1 MLSSTTTLLMGNQF
15 VSIDILRQI
24 LSSSSK
30 LFHGLVSSDLN
41 PRDHQNFASCYRMS
55 RDEIFQALEHIHNS
69 NATTIYIKLLRS
81 VIDAYIEKSTSLLDR
96 VFHAW
101 TSVFLSRFWLLWIE
115 KMGKKKLDN
124 LLVKLTKNSN
134 ECYHSPKR
142 SVQQYFLTPQ
152 AVYSIEL
159 NAHSLIYLILL
170 VIEGKLPEEVLG
182 VDRFH
187 SQSCEAIF
195 RSARAL
201 SSNSSSGVNFTTS
214 QFINLVE
221 KLSLLQKIKHQH
233 EQTTSPVLRFPTH
246 HKNKH
251 SSLSSDQNAH
261 MKLPTE
267 TEIEQT
273 VVRAFHKATDYLQ
286 QVGIMN
292 DLRKNKLHGM
302 INLND
307 HARALFEDKG
317 ILDHFSQEI
326 SDDDDSDYEV
336 HESESFQEGD
346 DDSDFD
352 TIRYYDDPD
361 SSQPTFRTIRVCDH
375 VPAHLLPSYFKVR
388 INDNNKFIHKSTAC
402 WVLTEQ
408 NQKLSAD
415 RTRRV
420 TQAK

>member
-15 VSIDILRQI
+15 VSIDILRQM
-24 LSSSSK
+24 LSSSK

-41 PRDHQNFASCYRMS
+41 PQDHQNYASCFRMT
-55 RDEIFQALEHIHNS
+55 RDEIFQVLEHIDNS
-69 NATTIYIKLLRS
+69 TATIIYIKLLRS

-115 KMGKKKLDN
+115 KMGKKKLDD
-124 LLVKLTKNSN
+124 LFMKLMKNSN
-134 ECYHSPKR
+134 ECYPTKR
-142 SVQQYFLTPQ
+142 SIQQYFLTPQ

-159 NAHSLIYLILL
+159 NAHSLIYLIFL

-182 VDRFH
+182 VHRFH
-187 SQSCEAIF
+187 SQTCEAIF

-201 SSNSSSGVNFTTS
+201 SSNSFSGVNFTTA
-214 QFINLVE
+214 QFLNLIE

-251 SSLSSDQNAH
+251 FHLSSDHNSF
-261 MKLPTE
+261 MKLPTL

-273 VVRAFHKATDYLQ
+273 VVQAFHKAAEYLE

-292 DLRKNKLHGM
+292 DLRKHKLRGM
-302 INLND
+302 VNLNN
-307 HARALFEDKG
+307 HARALFEDQG
-317 ILDHFSQEI
+317 ILDLFSQEVNDDTDDN
-326 SDDDDSDYEV
+326 SEVYESKADQENDDDN
-336 HESESFQEGD
+336 G
-346 DDSDFD
+346 FD
-352 TIRYYDDPD
+352 TIQYCTDPN
-361 SSQPTFRTIRVCDH
+361 SLEPTFRTIRVCDQ
-375 VPAHLLPSYFKVR
+375 VPPHLLPSYFKVR
-388 INDNNKFIHKSTAC
+388 INDKDKFIHKSTAC
-402 WVLTEQ
+402 WILTEP